1 MVIAGQIA
9 RDFRVNSSCFS
20 TAVYFTKSAPGRSY
34 HTQGGK
40 AHRLLQKPVT
50 GNSKAECVA
59 CLLTFEIRASNT
71 RQHQGR
77 VKFQSRN
84 WGKMF
89 L

>member
-1 MVIAGQIA
+1 MSIAGQIA
-9 RDFRVNSSCFS
+9 EI
-20 TAVYFTKSAPGRSY
+20 FTSLILHAFQQLFISQNLLPGEAT
-34 HTQGGK
+34 TQGGK
-40 AHRLLQKPVT
+40 AHRLLQKPIT

-71 RQHQGR
+71 RQHHGR